1 MSDKTVIVDTNTI
14 MTDDFEFK
22 TIKKNKNISN
32 FNKQIGG
39 DHYLEWKIQPMEFF
53 IANKIPKAEGDI
65 IQYLLRHK
73 GNYRTKML
81 NRKEDLKKARHILD
95 MLIENLDREPNQP

>member
-1 MSDKTVIVDTNTI
+1 MSDETVIVDTNTI

-22 TIKKNKNISN
+22 TIKKNKKMSN

-39 DHYLEWKIQPMEFF
+39 DHYLGWKIQPMEFF

-73 GNYRTKML
+73 GN
-81 NRKEDLKKARHILD
+81 RKEDLKKARHILD
-95 MLIENLDREPNQP
+95 MLIESLDREPNQP

>member
-1 MSDKTVIVDTNTI
+1 MSLYGGF
-14 MTDDFEFK
+14 M
-22 TIKKNKNISN
+22 SS
-32 FNKQIGG
+32 FNRQVGG
-39 DHYLEWKIQPMEFF
+39 KHYLEWKIQPMEFF
-53 IANKIPKAEGDI
+53 IANRIPKAEGDI

-73 GNYRTKML
+73 G